1 MRADLIERMER
12 TRRSLLAGAASV
24 GVVGAA
30 GCLGGGG
37 GGGGG
42 DGDNTLD
49 TGEYDCDLSEPSDPD
64 LDFRP
69 VVGDPEADV
78 VVRAFED
85 FTCPH
90 CATYELDHFPTIR
103 EEYVAP
109 GEIRY
114 EHWDFPIPVNEAWAV
129 PVASAARGV
138 GARNGSE
145 AFFEFSAAAY
155 ESQGSYSGEAI
166 GAAAE
171 AAGAD
176 PCAAIADAQFAAYE
190 EASMSDRSEGE
201 SMGVSGT
208 PTIFVDGE
216 AVDGYEADAIA
227 AAIDEAL

>member
-1 MRADLIERMER
+1 MER

-37 GGGGG
+37 GGSTDGG
-42 DGDNTLD
+42 NTID
-49 TGEYDCDLSEPSDPD
+49 AGEYDCDLSEPSDPD

-69 VVGDPEADV
+69 VIGDPEADV

-85 FTCPH
+85 FTCGH
-90 CATYELDHFPTIR
+90 CATYKLEHFPAIR

-109 GEIRY
+109 GEVRY

-145 AFFEFSAAAY
+145 AFFEFASAAY

-171 AAGAD
+171 TAGAD
-176 PCAAIADAQFAAYE
+176 PCAAVADAQFAAYE
-190 EASMSDRSEGE
+190 DASMSDRSEGQ

-208 PTIFVDGE
+208 PTIFVNGE
-216 AVDGYEADAIA
+216 AVADSRAETIA